1 MSQKMKKFLVFT
13 QKEFYHIFRDRWTSI
28 VLLILPI
35 LMIIL
40 FGFGISTEIKNTRF
54 AVFDPSKDIATQAII
69 NKMQISEYFTLE
81 ENIKD
86 PKMIDEIFKQG
97 KTGFVLVFSENFYQN
112 LLHTKEAQVLLISD
126 GTDPNTAATLTN
138 YATGI
143 IAEYLEELNQGK
155 TIPYQINT
163 EIKLLYNPTLK
174 GAYSTVPGVMGMI
187 LMLICAMMS
196 SISIAREKELGTMEV
211 ILVSPMPPILIILAK
226 VVPYF
231 TISIINFATVLCL
244 AVFVLEVPIAGSL
257 LLLIFVSVI
266 FIFVSLALGLLISS
280 VVDSQI
286 AALLFSVMGLMF
298 PVIMLS
304 GLMFPIENMP
314 LILQAAAQ
322 IIPAKWYI
330 SATRSIMIKGVG
342 FESIVKEVVV
352 LSTMAVFLVGLSL
365 KKFKIR
371 LE

>member
-1 MSQKMKKFLVFT
+1 MKRFLVFT

-28 VLLILPI
+28 VLLLLPV
-35 LMIIL
+35 LMMML
-40 FGFGISTEIKNTRF
+40 FGFGISTEIKNTKF
-54 AVFDPSKDIATQAII
+54 AVLDPSKDDSTREII
-69 NKMQISEYFTLE
+69 SKLQNSEYFTLE
-81 ENIKD
+81 EVLTD
-86 PKMIDEIFKQG
+86 PEEVEQIFKEG
-97 KTGFVLVFSENFYQN
+97 RTGLVVVFSGNFYQN
-112 LLHTKEAQVLLISD
+112 MMQTGEAQILLIAD
-126 GTDPNTAATLTN
+126 GTDPNTAVTLTN
-138 YATGI
+138 YASGVI
-143 IAEYLEELNQGK
+143 REYLQEVNRGK
-155 TIPYQINT
+155 ARPYQIHT
-163 EIKLLYNPTLK
+163 EIDLLYNPTLK
-174 GAYSTVPGVMGMI
+174 GAYSIVPGVMGMI

-196 SISIAREKELGTMEV
+196 SVSIAREKELGTMEV
-211 ILVSPMPPILIILAK
+211 ILVSPMPPLLIILAK

-231 TISIINFATVLCL
+231 TLSLINFATVLLL
-244 AVFVLEVPIAGSL
+244 AVFVLDVPIVGSL
-257 LLLIFVSVI
+257 WLLILVSLI

-314 LILQAAAQ
+314 LILQGLAQ

-330 SATRSIMIKGVG
+330 SATRNIMIKGVG
-342 FESIVKEVVV
+342 ISSIASELMV
-352 LSTMAVFLVGLSL
+352 LTAMAIILIGLSL

>member
-1 MSQKMKKFLVFT
+1 MKQFLVFT
-13 QKEFYHIFRDRWTSI
+13 EKEFYHIFRDRWTSI
-28 VLLILPI
+28 VLLLLPV

-40 FGFGISTEIKNTRF
+40 FGFGITTEIKNTKF
-54 AVFDPSKDIATQAII
+54 AVFDPSKDVSTQEII
-69 NKMQISEYFTLE
+69 NKLQVSEYFSFE
-81 ENIKD
+81 ENLSD
-86 PKMIDEIFKQG
+86 PNDIDRIFKKG
-97 KTGFVLVFSENFYQN
+97 RIGFVIIFGEKFYQN
-112 LLHTKEAQVLLISD
+112 LVQTGEAQILLIAD
-126 GTDPNTAATLTN
+126 GTDPNTASTLTN
-138 YATGI
+138 YASGI
-143 IAEYLEELNQGK
+143 IREYMEGLNKGRE
-155 TIPYQINT
+155 IPYTIHT
-163 EIKLLYNPTLK
+163 EVNLLYNPTLK
-174 GAYSTVPGVMGMI
+174 GAYSIVPGVMGMI

-226 VVPYF
+226 IVPYF
-231 TISIINFATVLCL
+231 VISLINFATVICL
-244 AVFVLEVPIAGSL
+244 AVFVLDVPIVGSL
-257 LLLIFVSVI
+257 WLLILVSVI

-280 VVDSQI
+280 IVDTQI

-314 LILQAAAQ
+314 LLLQGVAQ

-330 SATRSIMIKGVG
+330 SAARNIMIKGVG
-342 FESIVKEVVV
+342 ISSIAKELIV
-352 LSTMAVFLVGLSL
+352 LSVMAVFFIGLSL